1 MAMAFQM
8 VGKWPMASTLILV
21 ATLMLM
27 EMVTV

>member
-21 ATLMLM
+21 AMPMLM
-27 EMVTV
+27 VMVMA